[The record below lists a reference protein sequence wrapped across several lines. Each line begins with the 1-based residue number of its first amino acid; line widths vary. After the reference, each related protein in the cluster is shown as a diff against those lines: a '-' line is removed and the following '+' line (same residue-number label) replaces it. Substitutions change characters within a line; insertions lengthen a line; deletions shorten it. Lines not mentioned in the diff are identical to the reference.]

1 MKRKSPTLWMGIF
14 LIVVSLLAVLIGFCR
29 HFAIFAVGCGN
40 PGNNPND
47 FYLWSTNPNSTVA
60 VSFRYD
66 PREADL
72 WQFRCAARE
81 QIWTPER

>member
-1 MKRKSPTLWMGIF
+1 MGIF

-47 FYLWSTNPNSTVA
+47 FYLWSTDSRIVC
-60 VSFRYD
+60 SFRYD

-72 WQFRCAARE
+72 WQFRSAARQ
-81 QIWTPER
+81 QIWTPEK